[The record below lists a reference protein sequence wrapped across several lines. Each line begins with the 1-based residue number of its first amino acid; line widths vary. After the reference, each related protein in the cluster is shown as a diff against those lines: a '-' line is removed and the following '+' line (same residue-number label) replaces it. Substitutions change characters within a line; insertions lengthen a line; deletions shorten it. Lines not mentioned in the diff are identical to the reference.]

1 MTEVATTRP
10 QEREDDALLRASIQK
25 ALAMFPFT
33 KRSPSHCAVSIAP
46 TVSSEQS
53 SEAGFYIEK
62 AVIESIAETLS
73 SQDAHEH
80 ERPEKMTLEIIS
92 NSYISDLP
100 YAVEVEAVPPL
111 SSSGAARSLPSSP
124 MFFTCMGG
132 SMFSTPGEHQSTGQ
146 DTTKSTKDND
156 FAAFCGRDTRL
167 REPPTIRR
175 ATNLSE
181 SVAHRMSFSKERW
194 RGRSSLLSWDNDDA
208 SRRTDK
214 TEKHCNTSKEKKLE
228 KMGSRHRSHTS

>member
-1 MTEVATTRP
+1 LKTNH
-10 QEREDDALLRASIQK
+10 QGSYDAGSNHDEAD
-25 ALAMFPFT
+25 
-33 KRSPSHCAVSIAP
+33 
-46 TVSSEQS
+46 SSEQTID
-53 SEAGFYIEK
+53 AGFYIEK

-73 SQDAHEH
+73 SQDAHED
-80 ERPEKMTLEIIS
+80 ERPEKMILEIIIS

-100 YAVEVEAVPPL
+100 HAVEVEAVPPL
-111 SSSGAARSLPSSP
+111 TSSGAARSLPSSP
-124 MFFTCMGG
+124 RMFFTCMGG
-132 SMFSTPGEHQSTGQ
+132 SMFSAPLEHQSTGQ
-146 DTTKSTKDND
+146 DTTKSMSDGTSYNRPVCDSHSTNKDNH
-156 FAAFCGRDTRL
+156 FADFCGRDTRL

-181 SVAHRMSFSKERW
+181 SVAQRMSFTKGRW
-194 RGRSSLLSWDNDDA
+194 PGTSLLSWDNDDA